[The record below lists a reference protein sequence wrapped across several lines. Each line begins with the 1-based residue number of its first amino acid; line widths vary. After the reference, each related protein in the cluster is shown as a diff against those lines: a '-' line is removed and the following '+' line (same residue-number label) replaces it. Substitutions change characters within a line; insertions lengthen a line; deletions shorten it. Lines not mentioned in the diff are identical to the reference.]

1 MDFGKSQIVN
11 IPSLPVENYDA
22 GNQFD
27 KQVENLFKLA
37 NSNNFTAFKG
47 QTGNLDLKSIEN
59 NPNLSSDEKYKLTE
73 KLFQTPYQNKTIT
86 PASVSLMELDPYMK
100 SRDFQKL
107 GYKPFAD
114 NNQRYLDNRSGG
126 NTSLKIFNKFL
137 TSVGV
142 GGASAFTPIGTG
154 LGYLTG
160 TDYGKQWSDKLA
172 SWQEV
177 KNDYNQIYYSD
188 AEKQASGMNPFKTPT
203 KFFDNLLPSLGFTVG
218 NIAAS
223 YFTMRL
229 GGNALMKGFS
239 AFAKESELFR
249 TLQRSKLGMY
259 RGMKGMDALAG
270 ERGLVAG
277 AEATVQNINRTTKVL
292 QGLKSGAGNVAK
304 ILPYSFYSAAGEG
317 HIEASMAKQE
327 FYHSWF
333 EDYKQKHGGALPSAE
348 EQIEMT
354 KLSEQVYDETLKYNT
369 IVLTLTNTLEI
380 GALVK
385 KMGLTGEL
393 LKRTGLGKI
402 SKVFDVDDIAFK
414 GFKEG
419 WKKKTFKEMIL
430 PYTTVSTIEAL
441 GESFEEASQYA
452 ISRGVQTWAT
462 QKFNDPNAVNIK
474 KDWLEKLTGFET
486 DSFSSI
492 ASMKNIDD
500 EMKSNAY
507 FGFLSGLGMSGGTKV
522 FNSAYNKISK
532 APDVAQKRVDLLN
545 KSKDFLSLKFLE
557 ANENK
562 VNNYTQNAG
571 ILKEAI
577 KNGDIFSLKNMQFA
591 DLYTWTAN
599 SIAAGGFDLRVEQLL
614 DLKSLS
620 KEDFESFFNLEYNED
635 TKSDVNSYID
645 KVIKEGKEISKD
657 IEQFRN
663 TDNIFNFNDKPKEEL
678 TKEEKEEN
686 ENYEL
691 FENVKYE
698 MAYSYSR
705 LKNFNKRNTQILSG
719 LEDAIGGTQTLT
731 NLKRILFSENGI
743 LEYKNILQEEIKTLQ
758 SDLKSLGTD
767 SIFKEDFNKK
777 QKEIKEKE
785 SILDS
790 LNASKEDIDK
800 WIEESKDTLTD
811 VQKQNLL
818 ALTRRGL
825 DKSNLKT
832 ILKYEIEK
840 LHKEGIELKLG
851 ENKALTPEEMM
862 SAIETPILDIYNIN
876 SSKGI
881 VLDKFNKLST
891 IKGAKKFIN
900 EYKELQDRFENGT
913 VKKDVFKDEFRDSLV
928 ENGYPIG
935 TTSIGVTLT
944 YFNKSLDTVEENE
957 RQLTRLNESSEFAIN
972 SIKETKFKPKKEEDK
987 EEISFSTEFIFADKE
1002 IKLTAK
1008 SREDLLD
1015 RIEKVKENLKKQKY
1029 DKEVSNDYIIKR
1041 TLKSIKNKDD
1051 EWVSTPA
1058 YEILTKR
1065 GDPAFNDQN
1074 RKFTG
1079 KELFDF
1085 LRGINTLSNT
1095 SIRKYEIIP
1104 FSKFES
1110 IQKGM
1115 ISSIVS
1121 KNKLKS
1127 LNVRFD
1133 LIENR
1138 RVLLQKQMNALKD
1151 SESGNEMLNSPL
1163 RDLLNSNYLVIY
1175 ELELKLQEL
1184 LSQSK
1189 VIKTNQD
1196 ALNAA
1201 YKAARGNKANWLNTK
1216 EGKEYKKAYIQIQ
1229 EEIKNVQSSILKNKE
1244 DLEIFNKENEE
1255 LFSFYNTLNEIQLE
1269 LNTIVNEKS
1278 VLKVYG
1284 DKLITNLK
1292 ELSDGTTTEYITF
1305 TTELNELKDNLF
1317 KDLSEEEIKV
1327 MTEEFQNIN
1336 EKHEQLRVLK
1346 NQYQN
1351 LINVHNNTLKIH
1363 QKEIDRIQSI
1373 IDELEEEIQYNSE
1386 EGAKQTLA
1394 FINNLKPSLIGLD
1407 TELQKI
1413 NSDIELLNQKILEI
1427 DNVIKNSNSSIL
1439 EDYIKFK
1446 NISDVFVNIS
1456 RASLLKESLTVNKN
1470 ISDFKNGDYHGQ
1482 RKRIIKNGEVII
1494 LEFDPIDKEDASKM
1508 KPNFVYQL
1516 TSQDITANISP
1527 EMSLNMTKEEID
1539 AFPNIEFHRFLS
1551 EFTANE
1557 IQELFEVL
1565 IVTPASIKESNP
1577 ELYTHLENQFTDKR
1591 DMSETTDLFSVII
1604 DKNTKKIVKKNG
1616 KFLTSS
1622 FYKSEN
1628 KFKTNAEGLPLH
1640 ITEKAVLDDFIK
1652 FSEQYEKD
1660 IEEKTKEEIDEYLKD
1675 KETLSKAI
1683 AFSKQRY
1690 EDDIDNMLE
1699 SINSGKFLI
1708 SEIKDVTS
1716 GIFLWG
1722 EAKDVAKVMGIN
1734 SNNVNDFALGIVL
1747 DKKGGSLTY
1756 LDNDGV
1762 KQEIGQNLSA
1772 GTTAIINKKTGEW
1785 IPFVHK
1791 EQDDK
1796 SLENIL
1802 GILTYITNEH
1812 QRSGKSILELGKTNI
1827 PYADGEYQL
1836 LWNTERNYEVSVD
1849 RIPLFPTLF
1858 NPKKEGRKVVLGEL
1872 SKIYGARWSIITT
1885 LMNFGKDTSN
1895 SKNSIYF
1902 DEFNK
1907 LHYYDFNV
1915 DSIRIIDVAT
1925 LSTLLNSYQ
1934 NGKVDELTDEEK
1946 LKLSGLVQHIKQK
1959 RKNISYHYALSTKAR
1974 TKAGKKF
1981 LFKLP
1986 KYNAKTGQIEFKT
1999 FDSYLEYVIGLG
2011 TPNSGI
2017 VQTKVEKVDNRTS
2030 FQKSLILDT
2039 DFNNRLNTSEIG
2051 EVSKDYLDISKVEVK
2066 EETEEEAPKTPIEI
2080 KKIPIV
2086 NIEDLTIN
2094 ENIADIDEDSEDI
2107 LYLISNNTNNI
2118 AIASLP
2124 GLLDD
2129 INFKGNAISLNKL
2142 NSTNKGKKLAKDL
2155 EKAIDKLK
2163 NSTDPFEKDIN
2174 RVFLKY
2180 QFHFIYKKLY
2190 NIDLQTSQPKAV
2202 FDIPN
2207 GSIIEIKN
2215 LGEYKVVD
2223 ELNFFAGNTIV
2234 LKNEENK
2241 HILLTKELLEQGLK
2255 ENKIKVTKAITETTT
2270 NTSNKSEIDKK
2281 ADTERRR
2288 QKTNNEFEKFNQE
2301 IFEIEGDE
2309 INEREKLIQKLL
2321 KKYNV
2326 TLPENI
2332 RIVNWSV
2339 EELINGKWEPFDIKS
2354 KGGQEAFFGKENWDK
2369 LKETKKQ
2376 FDIEFKKIEDS
2387 NLAKI
2392 KLIEQKQSN
2401 LLNTIDGL
2409 ELRKAWSFGLIEE
2422 PNLIGLDETN
2432 FISKQTEFK
2441 NGDLV
2446 ETDNYEG
2453 YYYLSKPDEDGEWY
2467 EVIIGKTE
2475 QEVKDKINSK
2485 YDAEQKESIIDEK
2498 TLEGFSSEEDL
2509 AKAFGVKPLEQSK
2522 NLEELTKEELWKEL
2536 VDLGYDSYE
2545 SLEEYE
2551 SFIKDFGIK
2560 GTIEETL
2567 IQTIKNNKTEEKDS
2581 FIDLSL
2587 NKILKDNNITK
2598 NC

>member
-1 MDFGKSQIVN
+1 MDFGKLQVTTN
-11 IPSLPVENYDA
+11 IPSVPQKDYDT
-22 GNQFD
+22 GNQFEN
-27 KQVENLFKLA
+27 QVGDLFKLA
-37 NSNNFTAFKG
+37 NSNKFGSFEG
-47 QTGNLDLKSIEN
+47 QGAKLDLNTIQK
-59 NPNLSSDEKYKLTE
+59 NPNLSEDEKYKLTE
-73 KLFQTPYQNKTIT
+73 ELLQQPTKNKTIT
-86 PASVSLMELDPYMK
+86 PSSTSIAELEPFMN
-100 SRDFQKL
+100 SRDFEKL
-107 GYKPFAD
+107 GYQIK
-114 NNQRYLDNRSGG
+114 NNNYQKYLDNRSGG

-137 TSVGV
+137 TSVVV
-142 GGASAFTPIGTG
+142 GGTSAFTPIGTG

-172 SWQEV
+172 SWQKV
-177 KNDYNQIYYSD
+177 KDDYNQIYYTD
-188 AEKQASGMNPFKTPT
+188 AENQASGMNPFKTPT

-229 GGNALMKGFS
+229 GGNTLMKGFGS
-239 AFAKESELFR
+239 FTKESELFR
-249 TLQRSKLGMY
+249 TLQRSKLGIY

-277 AEATVQNINRTTKVL
+277 AEATVQNISRTTKAL

-333 EDYKQKHGGALPSAE
+333 EDYKEKHGGALPSAE

-354 KLSEQVYDETLKYNT
+354 RLSEEVYDETLKYNT
-369 IVLTLTNTLEI
+369 IVLSLTNTLEI

-402 SKVFDVDDIAFK
+402 SKAFDVDDIAFK

-492 ASMKNIDD
+492 ASMKNVDD

-522 FNSAYNKISK
+522 FNSAHNKISK

-663 TDNIFNFNDKPKEEL
+663 TDNIFDFNDKPKEEL

-743 LEYKNILQEEIKTLQ
+743 SEYKNILQEEIKTLQ

-790 LNASKEDIDK
+790 LDASKEDIDK
-800 WIEESKDTLTD
+800 WIEDSKDTLTD

-832 ILKYEIEK
+832 ILKYEIGK
-840 LHKEGIELKLG
+840 LQKEGIELKLG
-851 ENKALTPEEMM
+851 DNKVLTLDEMM

-881 VLDKFNKLST
+881 VLDKLNNLTT
-891 IKGAKKFIN
+891 IKGAKQFIK
-900 EYKELQDRFENGT
+900 EYKNLQDRFENGT
-913 VKKDVFKDEFRDSLV
+913 VKKDVFNDEFKESLI
-928 ENGYPIG
+928 ENGYPKG
-935 TTSIGVTLT
+935 TNSIGVTLT
-944 YFNKSLDTVEENE
+944 FFNKSSDTIEENE
-957 RQLTRLNESSEFAIN
+957 RQLNRLNESSEVALN

-987 EEISFSTEFIFADKE
+987 EEILFSTDFIFADKT
-1002 IKLTAK
+1002 INLTAK
-1008 SREDLLD
+1008 SKEDLID
-1015 RIEKVKENLKKQKY
+1015 KIEKTKENLKKQKY
-1029 DKEVSNDYIIKR
+1029 DKEQSQDYIIKR
-1041 TLKSIKNKDD
+1041 TLKSIKNKEG
-1051 EWVSTPA
+1051 EWVSTPV
-1058 YEILTKR
+1058 YEILTKN
-1065 GDPAFNDQN
+1065 GNPAFSSENK
-1074 RKFTG
+1074 KFTG

-1085 LRGINTLSNT
+1085 LKGINTLSNT
-1095 SIRKYEIIP
+1095 NIRKFEIIP

-1115 ISSIVS
+1115 VSSIIS

-1127 LNVRFD
+1127 LNVRLD
-1133 LIENR
+1133 LIESR
-1138 RVLLQKQMNALKD
+1138 RILLERQINTLKS

-1163 RDLLNSNYLVIY
+1163 RDLLNSNYLAIY
-1175 ELELKLQEL
+1175 ELELKLQDL
-1184 LSQSK
+1184 LKQSK
-1189 VIKTNQD
+1189 TIKVNQD
-1196 ALNAA
+1196 VLNAA
-1201 YKAARGNKANWLNTK
+1201 YKTARGNGARWSNTK
-1216 EGKEYKKAYIQIQ
+1216 EGKEYKKAYTEIQ
-1229 EEIKNVQSSILKNKE
+1229 EEIKSVQSDILKNKE

-1255 LFSFYNTLNEIQLE
+1255 LFSFYNTLNEIQSE
-1269 LNTIVNEKS
+1269 LNAIVNEKNI
-1278 VLKVYG
+1278 LKIYG
-1284 DKLITNLK
+1284 DRLVTNLK
-1292 ELSDGTTTEYITF
+1292 ELYEGTTTEYVTF
-1305 TTELNELKDNLF
+1305 TKELNELKDNLF
-1317 KDLSEEEIKV
+1317 KDLSDEEIKNIS
-1327 MTEEFQNIN
+1327 EEFQTIN

-1351 LINVHNNTLKIH
+1351 LINVHNDVLKIH

-1373 IDELEEEIQYNSE
+1373 IDELEDTIQITSNEDTAETFKYLN
-1386 EGAKQTLA
+1386 K
-1394 FINNLKPSLIGLD
+1394 LKPSLVGLE

-1413 NSDIELLNQKILEI
+1413 NSDIELLNQKISEI

-1439 EDYIKFK
+1439 EDYIKLK
-1446 NISDVFVNIS
+1446 NLQEIFGNIS
-1456 RASLLKESLTVNKN
+1456 RASLLKENLTVNKSIN
-1470 ISDFKNGDYHGQ
+1470 DFTNGEYHGQ
-1482 RKRIIKNGEVII
+1482 RKTIIKNGEEII

-1527 EMSLNMTKEEID
+1527 EMSLNMTKEEIES
-1539 AFPNIEFHRFLS
+1539 FPNIEFHRFLS

-1577 ELYTHLENQFTDKR
+1577 ELHTHLENQFTDKR
-1591 DMSETTDLFSVII
+1591 EMSETTDLFSVII

-1622 FYKSEN
+1622 FYKAEN

-1660 IEEKTKEEIDEYLKD
+1660 VEEKTKEEIDEYLKD

-1756 LDNDGV
+1756 LDNDGI

-1802 GILTYITNEH
+1802 GILTYVTNEH
-1812 QRSGKSILELGKTNI
+1812 QKSGKSILELGKTNV

-1836 LWNTERNYEVSVD
+1836 LWNTERNHEVSVD
-1849 RIPLFPTLF
+1849 KIPLFPTLF

-1872 SKIYGARWSIITT
+1872 SKIYGARWSVITT
-1885 LMNFGKDTSN
+1885 LMNFGKDN
-1895 SKNSIYF
+1895 LNPKNSIFF

-1907 LHYYDFNV
+1907 LHYYDFNFNTVMIV
-1915 DSIRIIDVAT
+1915 DSTT
-1925 LSTLLNSYQ
+1925 LNKLLNSYQ
-1934 NGKVDELTDEEK
+1934 NGKIDELTDEEK

-1974 TKAGKKF
+1974 TKTGKKF

-1986 KYNAKTGQIEFKT
+1986 QYNTKTGQIEFKT

-2039 DFNNRLNTSEIG
+2039 DFNNKLNTSEIG
-2051 EVSKDYLDISKVEVK
+2051 EISKDYLDISKVEAK
-2066 EETEEEAPKTPIEI
+2066 EETEEEKDPKTPIEV
-2080 KKIPIV
+2080 KKTPIV
-2086 NIEDLTIN
+2086 NIENLTIN
-2094 ENIADIDEDSEDI
+2094 ENKADIDEDYEDI

-2118 AIASLP
+2118 ATATLP
-2124 GLLDD
+2124 GSLDGVD
-2129 INFKGNAISLNKL
+2129 FKGNAISLNKL
-2142 NSTNKGKKLAKDL
+2142 NSTNKGKEVAKDL

-2163 NSTDPFEKDIN
+2163 NTTDPFEKDIHRLN
-2174 RVFLKY
+2174 VKY
-2180 QFHFIYKKLY
+2180 LFYKIYKGLY

-2202 FDIPN
+2202 FNIPN
-2207 GSIIEIKN
+2207 GSIIEIEN

-2223 ELNFFAGNTIV
+2223 EFNFFAGNTIIGQ
-2234 LKNEENK
+2234 NEKGK

-2255 ENKIKVTKAITETTT
+2255 ENKIKVTKAITETTPT
-2270 NTSNKSEIDKK
+2270 TSNQSEIEAKK
-2281 ADTERRR
+2281 ADIERRR
-2288 QKTNNEFEKFNQE
+2288 QEKLKQVKSLEQTPEQLIRNTKIAEQRLRDAEE
-2301 IFEIEGDE
+2301 IFSFGNTYSDALDNIMLKQKKLNEILRKREKEETKNRDFHQWE
-2309 INEREKLIQKLL
+2309 KEELEKQPEYQENKRLDKIIALINEVYTEGKSENFNNSTKEAVDYEQNELNNVSS
-2321 KKYNV
+2321 KKYRN
-2326 TLPENI
+2326 TEEI
-2332 RIVNWSV
+2332 R
-2339 EELINGKWEPFDIKS
+2339 
-2354 KGGQEAFFGKENWDK
+2354 
-2369 LKETKKQ
+2369 
-2376 FDIEFKKIEDS
+2376 
-2387 NLAKI
+2387 
-2392 KLIEQKQSN
+2392 
-2401 LLNTIDGL
+2401 
-2409 ELRKAWSFGLIEE
+2409 
-2422 PNLIGLDETN
+2422 
-2432 FISKQTEFK
+2432 
-2441 NGDLV
+2441 
-2446 ETDNYEG
+2446 
-2453 YYYLSKPDEDGEWY
+2453 
-2467 EVIIGKTE
+2467 
-2475 QEVKDKINSK
+2475 KINAK
-2485 YDAEQKESIIDEK
+2485 YDAESKALEEQETTIDEK

-2509 AKAFGVKPLEQSK
+2509 AKTFGTKPLEQSK

-2536 VDLGYDSYE
+2536 VGLGYDSYE

-2551 SFIKDFGIK
+2551 SLFKDFGLK
-2560 GTIEETL
+2560 GTIEELL
-2567 IQTIKNNKTEEKDS
+2567 IEDIKNIKTEEKDS